1 MTAEILLEAA
11 SAPGEI
17 DETAPVLNAQGISMQ
32 FGGLAALRDVELKIP
47 AGGIVSLIG
56 PNGAG
61 KTTFFNIVAG
71 IFEPTRGT
79 IRVSGL
85 PLIGPPQRAWAEPIV
100 WVAPAVLVLLVGL
113 LLDLVTGN
121 PAMFEVAILL
131 AIGVLI
137 VSLLVAIIRPPWF
150 RIALARLG
158 IFKSA
163 QPHHMVRAGIGRTF
177 QNIRLFQNMTALEN
191 VQVGMH
197 LQLHSTPVDALLAS
211 GRQTKE
217 EEASRVRAREL
228 MAMVGLPGRDDE
240 LARNLPYGDQRR
252 LELAR
257 ALGNEPRLLLLD
269 EPTAGMNPN
278 ETAEMTALIG
288 RLRKDLG
295 VAILLIEHDMHVVMG
310 ISDRI
315 TVLDHGEQ
323 IAEGTPEEVRRNPK
337 VIEAYL
343 GAPE

>member
-1 MTAEILLEAA
+1 MTAESLLQ
-11 SAPGEI
+11 SATAPDRA
-17 DETAPVLNAQGISMQ
+17 DETHPVLHADGISMQ
-32 FGGLAALRDVELKIP
+32 FGGLAALRNVELKIP
-47 AGGIVSLIG
+47 AGGIISLIG

-79 IRVSGL
+79 IRIDGA

-100 WVAPAVLVLLVGL
+100 WVAPAVIVLLVGL
-113 LLDLVTGN
+113 LLELIPGN
-121 PAMFEVAILL
+121 PVMIEAGILL

-137 VSLLVAIIRPPWF
+137 VSLLLAIIRPPWF

-177 QNIRLFQNMTALEN
+177 QNIRLFQNMSALEN

-197 LQLHSTPVDALLAS
+197 LKLQSTPIDALLAS
-211 GRQTKE
+211 RKQARE

-228 MAMVGLPGRDDE
+228 MKIVGLPDREDE

-257 ALGNEPRLLLLD
+257 ALGNDPKLLLLD

-288 RLRKDLG
+288 RLRRDLG
-295 VAILLIEHDMHVVMG
+295 VAVLLIEHDMRVVMG

-323 IAEGTPEEVRRNPK
+323 IAEGTPEEVRRNPR